1 MQPLMSLLPLILSR
15 DRTPGDWMDPFILS
29 NSVHFLEE
37 LFYGRQFPVCMACLN
52 YVLVLV
58 NFAAEVK
65 VRHRRTF
72 L

>member
-1 MQPLMSLLPLILSR
+1 MN
-15 DRTPGDWMDPFILS
+15 RTPGDWVDAFIKIDS
-29 NSVHFLEE
+29 KVFSEE
-37 LFYGRQFPVCMACLN
+37 LFLIFDFTVCYGQQFVSGLHGCLN

-58 NFAAEVK
+58 NFAAEVE